1 MHRIVAAA
9 AVFTIGLSAAPS
21 FAQGP
26 PDECG
31 ELVLH
36 NGRIVTLD
44 ARDTIASS
52 VVIRNGMISAVGAGR
67 AIPRHA
73 PCAAVIDLRGR
84 TAVPGLIDN
93 HSHIMAVGLRPGYDV
108 RFDRV
113 FRVAEM
119 QQAIRD
125 RAKAVPAGAFIT
137 AIGGWHPNQ
146 LSERRMPNGAELE
159 AAVSDHPV
167 FVALGFAGPG
177 AANAKATTFLA
188 SKGVVVGDDGA
199 IAAGAQTIAAFNA
212 LRAMQTPEDMQRG
225 MLDALQYAATLGLTT
240 HHENGGG
247 WPANVE
253 GAEGR
258 AQLGN
263 GGSNELHPFT
273 AYAPLLALHRE
284 RKLPARMRIFFS
296 ARDTHPDL
304 TFLKQRLRNQ
314 FRDFGDDWMRVSG
327 MGEWISSGPFDD
339 PPPTYEAAARLVAQ
353 AGWAYQQHTAGP
365 KDARAMTD
373 IWEKV
378 NVTIPLAPLRW
389 NLAHAPGMDRDTLER
404 LKKLGVGVGVGG
416 NRYLTGTP
424 GTPGPPFRMI
434 VDSGIP
440 TGYGIDGGNITPVS
454 PWIGVYYMVTGK
466 NAAGQVIEPGQQ
478 LTRIEALR
486 MFGARNGWFTKEENA
501 LGSIEVG
508 RLGDIVVL
516 SDDVLD
522 PAKVSDEALK
532 RVSSVLTVVG
542 GRIVHDAGVLGRN

>member
-1 MHRIVAAA
+1 MHQGVTGRVPAFVLFVAL
-9 AVFTIGLSAAPS
+9 TAAPAL
-21 FAQGP
+21 AQGP

-44 ARDTIASS
+44 ARNTIASS
-52 VVIRNGMISAVGAGR
+52 VVIRHGVITAVETGR
-67 AIPRHA
+67 GIPRHSG
-73 PCAAVIDLRGR
+73 CATVVDLRGR

-108 RFDRV
+108 RFDRA
-113 FRVAEM
+113 FTIPEM
-119 QQAIRD
+119 QQAIRA
-125 RAKAVPAGAFIT
+125 RAQTVPVGAFMT
-137 AIGGWHPNQ
+137 GIGGWHPNQ
-146 LSERRMPNGAELE
+146 LAERRMPTGAELE
-159 AAVSDHPV
+159 AAAADRPV

-177 AANAKATTFLA
+177 AANAKAKAFLS

-212 LRAMQTPEDMQRG
+212 LRATQTPEDMKRS
-225 MLDALQYAATLGLTT
+225 MLDALNYAASLGLTT

-273 AYAPLLALHRE
+273 AYEPLVALHRE
-284 RKLPARMRIFFS
+284 RRLPVRMRIFFS

-304 TFLKQRLRNQ
+304 TFLRQRLNNQ
-314 FRDFGDDWMRVSG
+314 FRDFGDDWMRISG
-327 MGEWISSGPFDD
+327 MGEWISSGPFDE
-339 PPPTYEAAARLVAQ
+339 PPPTYEAAARLVAR
-353 AGWAYQQHTAGP
+353 AGWAFQQHTAGP

-378 NVTIPLAPLRW
+378 NAATPLAPLRW

-416 NRYLTGTP
+416 NRYLTGMP

-434 VDSGIP
+434 VDSGVP
-440 TGYGIDGGNITPVS
+440 TGYGIDGGNITSLS
-454 PWIGVYYMVTGK
+454 PWVGIYYMVTGR
-466 NAAGQVIEPGQQ
+466 NAAGQIIEANQQ

-486 MFGARNGWFTKEENA
+486 MFGTRNAWFTKEEGA

-508 RLGDIVVL
+508 KLGDVAVL
-516 SDDVLD
+516 SGDVLD
-522 PAKVSDEALK
+522 PAKVSDDELK

-542 GRIVHDAGVLGRN
+542 GRIVHDATR